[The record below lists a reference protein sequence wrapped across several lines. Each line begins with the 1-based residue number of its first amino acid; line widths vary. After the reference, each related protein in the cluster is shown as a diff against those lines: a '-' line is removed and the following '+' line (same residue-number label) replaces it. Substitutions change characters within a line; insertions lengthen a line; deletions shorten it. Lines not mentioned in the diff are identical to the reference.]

1 MDASTLVRYARAKAN
16 LSQRE
21 LGRRAGVTQASI
33 ARIESGETSPR
44 FETLERLL
52 STCGFELEP
61 VPRTGIGIDRTVIR
75 RQLAQTP
82 AERAAAGAA
91 EARNIESLPR
101 RKIE

>member
-1 MDASTLVRYARAKAN
+1 VDAATLVRYARGKAN

-44 FETLERLL
+44 FETLDRLL

-61 VPRTGIGIDRTVIR
+61 VPKRGLGIDRSGIG
-75 RQLAQTP
+75 QLLRLSP
-82 AERAAAGAA
+82 GERAHRAVE
-91 EARNIESLPR
+91 EARNLERIPR
-101 RKIE
+101 RPVR

>member
-1 MDASTLVRYARAKAN
+1 MDASSLVRYVRGKAN

-44 FETLERLL
+44 FETLNRLL

-61 VPRTGIGIDRTVIR
+61 VPKRGVGIDRTGIG
-75 RQLAQTP
+75 QLLRLTP
-82 AERAAAGAA
+82 AERAQRAVD
-91 EARNIESLPR
+91 EARSLERIPR
-101 RKIE
+101 IPR